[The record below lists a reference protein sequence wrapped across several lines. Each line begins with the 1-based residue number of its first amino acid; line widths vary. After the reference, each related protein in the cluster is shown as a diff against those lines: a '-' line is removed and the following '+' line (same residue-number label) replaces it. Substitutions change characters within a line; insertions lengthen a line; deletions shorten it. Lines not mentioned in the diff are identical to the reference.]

1 MKLGLFDK
9 GLMLH
14 SKMSELGL
22 QPDVVTYHFMIFVY
36 CKEGKVDYALKLF
49 NSMSSFNLTPST
61 HSYIVLINAL
71 YNENRLVE
79 APELYKKMLDSRGVV
94 PDDGLILNLMKKQPK
109 GLLLQLAV
117 EMLHAV
123 AKNGFINW
131 CYS

>member
-9 GLMLH
+9 GLMLQ

-22 QPDVVTYHFMIFVY
+22 QPDVVTYYFMICVY
-36 CKEGKVDYALKLF
+36 CKEGKVDCALKLF

-61 HSYIVLINAL
+61 HSYIVLTNAL

-79 APELYKKMLDSRGVV
+79 APELYKKMLDSSGVV